1 MDRPNQGQIPQLRSQ
16 HLIAIGINTHTAPK
30 TQHRRNNPTTLVT
43 GYLSASG
50 HSQSKVVSEGIS
62 IDRTI
67 LFNRARPSAHLVR
80 FELADSLEES
90 DSKAGFYYDLGF
102 LTCLAYL
109 AFLIFI
115 ILSGIGLSIGV
126 EVGLTSFVLLS
137 FVFFLDLQG
146 FAEVKV
152 PRYGWKGS
160 RSDYRIAS
168 SLLAMGIPLVL
179 IAGCLMDSGV
189 ITRLPTSLSIILFFS
204 CMGFLIIP
212 VVGLI
217 FYLIFILNFT
227 RLHGFSLSWARDRQI
242 LEVYSKHSFFYR
254 KLLRR
259 KKQI

>member
-1 MDRPNQGQIPQLRSQ
+1 MDRPNQGQIPKLRHQ
-16 HLIAIGINTHTAPK
+16 HLRAIGINTHTAPK
-30 TQHRRNNPTTLVT
+30 TQHRRNNPTTRVT

-50 HSQSKVVSEGIS
+50 HYQSKVVSEGIS

-67 LFNRARPSAHLVR
+67 LFNRARPSACAVR
-80 FELADSLEES
+80 FKLADSLEES
-90 DSKAGFYYDLGF
+90 DSKAGFYYDLKF

-109 AFLIFI
+109 AFLVLI
-115 ILSGIGLSIGV
+115 ILSEIMLSIGI
-126 EVGLTSFVLLS
+126 ELGLTSLIFLS
-137 FVFFLDLQG
+137 FVFFLDLQE
-146 FAEVKV
+146 FAEVRV

-168 SLLAMGIPLVL
+168 SLLATGIPLML
-179 IAGCLMDSGV
+179 IAGSLMNSEV

-204 CMGFLIIP
+204 CMGFAIIP

-227 RLHGFSLSWARDRQI
+227 RLHGFSLWARDRQI

-254 KLLRR
+254 KLFRR